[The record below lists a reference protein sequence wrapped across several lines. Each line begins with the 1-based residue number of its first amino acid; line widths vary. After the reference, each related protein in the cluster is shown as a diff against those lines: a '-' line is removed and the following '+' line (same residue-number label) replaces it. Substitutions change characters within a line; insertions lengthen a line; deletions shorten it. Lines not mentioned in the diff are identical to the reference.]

1 MSKQTTTTA
10 ANVRHFDNETLT
22 ALDLAVI
29 AQMGGE
35 ARNTESG
42 CEIDADT
49 CQELENVTRCSAG
62 AAGGFRGFIYYSE
75 TVDFALENRAAI
87 IEKLREDIEN
97 GFFCDCHGNECGG
110 IVSAVM
116 TFNCLKTQDR
126 KERAEL
132 EEEAAICLFGDP
144 EEYRRRDFAQ
154 VANALAWA
162 ALEDLAFRFCDWE
175 EEDEEDEEESE
186 G

>member
-10 ANVRHFDNETLT
+10 ANVRHFDNETLS

-35 ARNTESG
+35 ARNIESG

-49 CQELENVTRCSAG
+49 CEELENVTRCSAG
-62 AAGGFRGFIYYSE
+62 VAGGFNGFIYYSE
-75 TVDFALENRAAI
+75 TVDFTMKNRAAI
-87 IEKLREDIEN
+87 IEKLREAIEE
-97 GFFCDCHGNECGG
+97 GFFCDSHGNECGG

-162 ALEDLAFRFCDWE
+162 ALEDLAFPFSDWE
-175 EEDEEDEEESE
+175 ESAE

>member
-10 ANVRHFDNETLT
+10 ANVRHYENETLT
-22 ALDLAVI
+22 ALDLAII

-49 CQELENVTRCSAG
+49 CADLENVTQCSSG

-75 TVDFALENRAAI
+75 TVDFTMKNRAAI
-87 IEKLREDIEN
+87 IEKLREDVESGLFDGCN
-97 GFFCDCHGNECGG
+97 G
-110 IVSAVM
+110 IISAVLM
-116 TFNCLKTQDR
+116 FNCLKTEDKQ
-126 KERAEL
+126 ERAEL

-175 EEDEEDEEESE
+175 ESAED
-186 G
+186 

>member
-10 ANVRHFDNETLT
+10 ANVRHYNETLT

-29 AQMGGE
+29 EQMGGE

-49 CQELENVTRCSAG
+49 CEDLENVTRCSSG
-62 AAGGFRGFIYYSE
+62 AAGGFNGFIYYSE
-75 TVDFALENRAAI
+75 TVDFALKNRAAI
-87 IEKLREDIEN
+87 IEKLREAIEDGLFEGCN
-97 GFFCDCHGNECGG
+97 G
-110 IVSAVM
+110 IISAVLM
-116 TFNCLKTQDR
+116 FNCLKTEDKQ
-126 KERAEL
+126 ERAEL

-162 ALEDLAFRFCDWE
+162 ALEGLAFRFCDWG
-175 EEDEEDEEESE
+175 ESAE

>member
-1 MSKQTTTTA
+1 MNTTTTTTA
-10 ANVRHFDNETLT
+10 ANVRHYENETLT
-22 ALDLAVI
+22 DLNLAVI

-35 ARNTESG
+35 AWNTESG

-49 CQELENVTRCSAG
+49 CATLENVTRCSHG
-62 AAGGFRGFIYYSE
+62 AAGGFYGFIYYSE
-75 TVDFALENRAAI
+75 TVDFTMKNRAAI

-97 GFFCDCHGNECGG
+97 GIFCDCHGNECGG

-116 TFNCLKTQDR
+116 TFNCLKTEDR
-126 KERAEL
+126 KEHAEL
-132 EEEAAICLFGDP
+132 EEEVAKCLYGDIGAYKA
-144 EEYRRRDFAQ
+144 EYTGV

-162 ALEDLAFRFCDWE
+162 ALEDLAFRFCNWE
-175 EEDEEDEEESE
+175 ESAE

>member
-10 ANVRHFDNETLT
+10 ADFRHYENETLS

-49 CQELENVTRCSAG
+49 CQKLENVTRCSSG
-62 AAGGFRGFIYYSE
+62 AAGGFNGFIYYSE
-75 TVDFALENRAAI
+75 TVDFTMKNRAAI
-87 IEKLREDIEN
+87 IEKLREAIEDGLFEGCN
-97 GFFCDCHGNECGG
+97 G
-110 IVSAVM
+110 IISAVLM
-116 TFNCLKTQDR
+116 FNCLKTEDKQ
-126 KERAEL
+126 ERAEL

-162 ALEDLAFRFCDWE
+162 ALEDLAFRFCNWE
-175 EEDEEDEEESE
+175 ESAE

>member
-1 MSKQTTTTA
+1 MTMSKQTTTTA
-10 ANVRHFDNETLT
+10 ANVRRFDNETLT

-29 AQMGGE
+29 EQMGGE

-49 CQELENVTRCSAG
+49 CQELANVTRCSSG

-75 TVDFALENRAAI
+75 TVDFTMKNRAAI

-97 GFFCDCHGNECGG
+97 GLFCDCHGNECGG

-132 EEEAAICLFGDP
+132 EEEAAVCLFGDP
-144 EEYRRRDFAQ
+144 EEYRRRDFVQ

-162 ALEDLAFRFCDWE
+162 ALEDLALRFCDWE
-175 EEDEEDEEESE
+175 ESAE

>member
-1 MSKQTTTTA
+1 MSNTITTTTA
-10 ANVRHFDNETLT
+10 ANVRYYEHETLS

-29 AQMGGE
+29 EQMGGE
-35 ARNTESG
+35 ARNTDNG

-49 CQELENVTRCSAG
+49 CKELKNVFRCSAG
-62 AAGGFRGFIYYSE
+62 AAGGFNGFIYYSE
-75 TVDFALENRAAI
+75 TVDFTMKNRAAI

-97 GFFCDCHGNECGG
+97 GLFDGCNG
-110 IVSAVM
+110 IISAVLM
-116 TFNCLKTQDR
+116 FYCLKTEDKQ
-126 KERAEL
+126 ERAEL

-144 EEYRRRDFAQ
+144 ETYKAKYTGI

-162 ALEDLAFRFCDWE
+162 ALEDLAFRFSDWE
-175 EEDEEDEEESE
+175 ESAE

>member
-1 MSKQTTTTA
+1 MSKQTKTAA
-10 ANVRHFDNETLT
+10 ANVRRFDNETLT
-22 ALDLAVI
+22 DLNLAVI
-29 AQMGGE
+29 EQLGGE

-62 AAGGFRGFIYYSE
+62 AAGGFNGFIYYSE
-75 TVDFALENRAAI
+75 TVDFTLENRAEI
-87 IEKLREDIEN
+87 IKKLREDIEN
-97 GFFCDCHGNECGG
+97 GLFEGCNG
-110 IVSAVM
+110 IISAVLM
-116 TFNCLKTQDR
+116 FNCLKTEDKQ
-126 KERAEL
+126 EHAEP
-132 EEEAAICLFGDP
+132 EEEAAVCLFGDP
-144 EEYRRRDFAQ
+144 EAYKAEYTGI

-175 EEDEEDEEESE
+175 ESAE